1 MAGGAGGE
9 RRVAGGEGARAVLAE
24 MFHTAAGITAAGI
37 APSLA
42 PASVHSPKV
51 RMARR
56 LPPLLALRAFDIFA
70 RQGTVRAAAD
80 ELAVSHTVVSRHI
93 QNLEQAV
100 GVKLVA
106 KSGRGLSLTREGI
119 RYAAQLRRAFDLIG
133 EASNELR
140 NGGMEAVHICCL
152 AGLASRCLLAR
163 LPELEEALTGRE
175 VILQPTSTRPD
186 FSREE
191 ADAEIMYLED
201 GGSVADGLRSE
212 MFARPR
218 ILAIAS
224 PEFKAR
230 YPDVRTPA
238 DLVGLPLIHEQS
250 TGMWEAWLEE
260 AGIADIPRLR
270 GPRLWQAH
278 LTIEAARLGRGVA
291 LVSDLLVT
299 EPLANG
305 ELVEMV
311 DSNVTIGGYYFIAP
325 VHRWNTPVISAIRQW
340 LRGVFPPDQTSSP

>member
-1 MAGGAGGE
+1 
-9 RRVAGGEGARAVLAE
+9 
-24 MFHTAAGITAAGI
+24 MFHTAAGI
-37 APSLA
+37 APTST
-42 PASVHSPKV
+42 V

-93 QNLEQAV
+93 QNLEQSV

-119 RYAAQLRRAFDLIG
+119 RFAAQLRRAFDLIAD
-133 EASNELR
+133 ASNELR

-152 AGLASRCLLAR
+152 AGLASRRLLAR
-163 LPELEEALTGRE
+163 LPELEEALAGRE

-201 GGSVADGLRSE
+201 GSVAEGLRSE

-230 YPDVRTPA
+230 YPDVRSPA

-260 AGIADIPRLR
+260 AGVADQPRLR

-291 LVSDLLVT
+291 LVSDLLVAD
-299 EPLANG
+299 PLANG

-325 VHRWNTPVISAIRQW
+325 AQKWNTPVISAIRQW
-340 LRGVFPPDQTSSP
+340 LRAIFPPEATHNV

>member
-1 MAGGAGGE
+1 MTGGAGEE
-9 RRVAGGEGARAVLAE
+9 RRETGGDGARAVLAE
-24 MFHTAAGITAAGI
+24 MFHTAAGI
-37 APSLA
+37 APT
-42 PASVHSPKV
+42 SVHSPKI

-93 QNLEQAV
+93 QNLEQSV

-106 KSGRGLSLTREGI
+106 KSGRGLSLTREGT
-119 RYAAQLRRAFDLIG
+119 RYASQLRRAFDLIA

-201 GGSVADGLRSE
+201 GAVAEGLRSE

-230 YPDVRTPA
+230 YPDVRTAA

-260 AGIADIPRLR
+260 AGVTELPRLR

-291 LVSDLLVT
+291 LVSDLLVAD
-299 EPLANG
+299 PLANG

-325 VHRWNTPVISAIRQW
+325 AHRWNTPVISAIRQW
-340 LRGVFPPDQTSSP
+340 LRAVFPPDQTPSL

>member
-1 MAGGAGGE
+1 
-9 RRVAGGEGARAVLAE
+9 
-24 MFHTAAGITAAGI
+24 
-37 APSLA
+37 
-42 PASVHSPKV
+42 
-51 RMARR
+51 MARR
-56 LPPLLALRAFDIFA
+56 LPPLLALRAFDVFA
-70 RQGTVRAAAD
+70 RLGTVRAAAD

-93 QNLEQAV
+93 QNLEQSV

-106 KSGRGLSLTREGI
+106 KSGRGLSLTREGT
-119 RYAAQLRRAFDLIG
+119 RFAAQMRRAFDLIA

-140 NGGMEAVHICCL
+140 NGGIEAVHICCL
-152 AGLASRCLLAR
+152 AGLASRRLLGR
-163 LPELEEALTGRE
+163 LPELEAAMAGRE
-175 VILQPTSTRPD
+175 VILQPTSARPD
-186 FSREE
+186 FSRGE

-201 GGSVADGLRSE
+201 GAASVAEGLRAE
-212 MFARPR
+212 MFAKPR

-260 AGIADIPRLR
+260 AGVGDLPRLR

-291 LVSDLLVT
+291 LVSDLLVIDN
-299 EPLANG
+299 LASG

-311 DSNVTIGGYYFIAP
+311 GSDVTIGGYYFIAP
-325 VHRWNTPVISAIRQW
+325 AQKWNTPVIAAIRQW
-340 LRGVFPPDQTSSP
+340 LREVFPPPDSQPIA

>member
-1 MAGGAGGE
+1 MGAERGAEERAGDGTRAALAKMLHDAIGIVPSPQAPMAQ
-9 RRVAGGEGARAVLAE
+9 
-24 MFHTAAGITAAGI
+24 
-37 APSLA
+37 P
-42 PASVHSPKV
+42 

-56 LPPLLALRAFDIFA
+56 LPPLLALRAFDVFA
-70 RQGTVRAAAD
+70 RLGTVRAAAD

-93 QNLEQAV
+93 QNLEQSV

-106 KSGRGLSLTREGI
+106 KSGRGLSLTREGT
-119 RYAAQLRRAFDLIG
+119 RFAAQMRRAFDLIA

-140 NGGMEAVHICCL
+140 NGGIEAVHICCL
-152 AGLASRCLLAR
+152 AGLASRRLLGR
-163 LPELEEALTGRE
+163 LPELEAAMAGRE
-175 VILQPTSTRPD
+175 VILQPTSARPD
-186 FSREE
+186 FSRGE

-201 GGSVADGLRSE
+201 GAAAVAEGLRAE
-212 MFARPR
+212 MFAKPR

-260 AGIADIPRLR
+260 AGVGDLPRLR

-291 LVSDLLVT
+291 LVSDLLVIDN
-299 EPLANG
+299 LASG

-311 DSNVTIGGYYFIAP
+311 DSDVTIGGYYFIAP
-325 VHRWNTPVISAIRQW
+325 AQKWNTPVIAAIRQW
-340 LRGVFPPDQTSSP
+340 LREVFPPPDSQPTV

>member
-1 MAGGAGGE
+1 MAGGREGKPPN
-9 RRVAGGEGARAVLAE
+9 GEGTRAVLAE
-24 MFHTAAGITAAGI
+24 MFHTAAGIVQGSAHN
-37 APSLA
+37 S
-42 PASVHSPKV
+42 KV

-93 QNLEQAV
+93 QNLEQSV

-106 KSGRGLSLTREGI
+106 RSGRGLSLTREGI
-119 RYAAQLRRAFDLIG
+119 RFAAQLRRAFDLIAD
-133 EASNELR
+133 ASNELR

-152 AGLASRCLLAR
+152 AGLASRRLLAR
-163 LPELEEALTGRE
+163 LPELEEALAGRE

-201 GGSVADGLRSE
+201 GSVAEGLRSE

-224 PEFKAR
+224 PDFKAR
-230 YPDVRTPA
+230 YPNLRSPA
-238 DLVGLPLIHEQS
+238 DLIGLPLIHEQS

-260 AGIADIPRLR
+260 AGVTALPRLR

-291 LVSDLLVT
+291 LVSDLLVADQ
-299 EPLANG
+299 LASG

-325 VHRWNTPVISAIRQW
+325 AHRWNTPVISAIRQW
-340 LRGVFPPDQTSSP
+340 LRAVFPPERTPGV

>member
-1 MAGGAGGE
+1 MTGGAGEE
-9 RRVAGGEGARAVLAE
+9 RRATGGDGARAVLAE
-24 MFHTAAGITAAGI
+24 MFHTAAGI
-37 APSLA
+37 APT
-42 PASVHSPKV
+42 SVHSPKI

-93 QNLEQAV
+93 QNLEQSV

-106 KSGRGLSLTREGI
+106 KSGRGLSLTREGT
-119 RYAAQLRRAFDLIG
+119 RYASQLRRAFDLIA

-201 GGSVADGLRSE
+201 GAVAEGLRSE

-230 YPDVRTPA
+230 YPDVRTAA

-260 AGIADIPRLR
+260 AGVTELPRLR

-291 LVSDLLVT
+291 LVSDLLVAD
-299 EPLANG
+299 PLANG

-325 VHRWNTPVISAIRQW
+325 AHRWNTPVISAIRQW
-340 LRGVFPPDQTSSP
+340 LRSVFPPDQPPAP

>member
-1 MAGGAGGE
+1 MPNAQ
-9 RRVAGGEGARAVLAE
+9 EGKSENGDGKRARLAE
-24 MFHTAAGITAAGI
+24 MFHTAAGF
-37 APSLA
+37 
-42 PASVHSPKV
+42 ASSSKI

-93 QNLEQAV
+93 QNLEQSV
-100 GVKLVA
+100 GVKLVTR
-106 KSGRGLSLTREGI
+106 SGRGLALTREGV
-119 RYAAQLRRAFDLIG
+119 RFAAQIRRAFDLIAD
-133 EASNELR
+133 ASNELR

-152 AGLASRCLLAR
+152 AGLASRCLLAH
-163 LPELEEALTGRE
+163 LPELEEALAGRE

-201 GGSVADGLRSE
+201 GAVAEGLRSE

-230 YPDVRTPA
+230 YPDVRAPA
-238 DLVGLPLIHEQS
+238 DLIGLPLIHEQS

-260 AGIADIPRLR
+260 AGVTDLCRLR

-291 LVSDLLVT
+291 LVSDLLVADS
-299 EPLANG
+299 LARG
-305 ELVEMV
+305 DLVEMV

-325 VHRWNTPVISAIRQW
+325 TQKWNAPVIVAIRQW
-340 LRGVFPPDQTSSP
+340 LRAIFPPEHSPNV

>member
-1 MAGGAGGE
+1 MAQ
-9 RRVAGGEGARAVLAE
+9 
-24 MFHTAAGITAAGI
+24 
-37 APSLA
+37 P
-42 PASVHSPKV
+42 

-56 LPPLLALRAFDIFA
+56 LPPLLALRAFDVFA
-70 RQGTVRAAAD
+70 RLGTVRAAAD

-93 QNLEQAV
+93 QNLEQSV

-106 KSGRGLSLTREGI
+106 KSGRGLSLTREGT
-119 RYAAQLRRAFDLIG
+119 RFAAQMRRAFDLIA

-140 NGGMEAVHICCL
+140 NGGIEAVHICCL
-152 AGLASRCLLAR
+152 AGLASRRLLGR
-163 LPELEEALTGRE
+163 LPELEAAMAGRE
-175 VILQPTSTRPD
+175 VILQPTSARPD
-186 FSREE
+186 FSRGE

-201 GGSVADGLRSE
+201 GAASVAEGLRAE
-212 MFARPR
+212 MFAKPR

-260 AGIADIPRLR
+260 AGVGDLPRLR

-291 LVSDLLVT
+291 LVSDLLVIDN
-299 EPLANG
+299 LASG

-311 DSNVTIGGYYFIAP
+311 GSDVTIGGYYFIAP
-325 VHRWNTPVISAIRQW
+325 AQKWNTPVIAAIRQW
-340 LRGVFPPDQTSSP
+340 LREVFPPPDSQPIA

>member
-1 MAGGAGGE
+1 MTGGAGEE
-9 RRVAGGEGARAVLAE
+9 RRATGGDGARAVLAE
-24 MFHTAAGITAAGI
+24 MFHTAAGI
-37 APSLA
+37 APT
-42 PASVHSPKV
+42 SVHSPKI

-93 QNLEQAV
+93 QNLEQSV

-106 KSGRGLSLTREGI
+106 KSGRGLSLTREGT
-119 RYAAQLRRAFDLIG
+119 RYASQLRRAFDLIA

-201 GGSVADGLRSE
+201 GAVAEGLRSE

-230 YPDVRTPA
+230 YPDVRTAA

-260 AGIADIPRLR
+260 AGVTELPRLR

-291 LVSDLLVT
+291 LVSDLLVAD
-299 EPLANG
+299 PLANG

-325 VHRWNTPVISAIRQW
+325 AHRWNTPVISAIRQW
-340 LRGVFPPDQTSSP
+340 LRAVFPPDQTPSL

>member
-1 MAGGAGGE
+1 MAQ
-9 RRVAGGEGARAVLAE
+9 
-24 MFHTAAGITAAGI
+24 
-37 APSLA
+37 P
-42 PASVHSPKV
+42 

-56 LPPLLALRAFDIFA
+56 LPPLLALRAFDVFA
-70 RQGTVRAAAD
+70 RLGTVRAAAD

-93 QNLEQAV
+93 QNLEQSV

-106 KSGRGLSLTREGI
+106 KSGRGLSLTREGT
-119 RYAAQLRRAFDLIG
+119 RFAAQMRRAFDLIA

-140 NGGMEAVHICCL
+140 NGGIEAVHICCL
-152 AGLASRCLLAR
+152 AGLASRRLLGR
-163 LPELEEALTGRE
+163 LPELEAAMAGRE
-175 VILQPTSTRPD
+175 VILQPTSARPD
-186 FSREE
+186 FSRGE

-201 GGSVADGLRSE
+201 GAAAVAEGLRAE
-212 MFARPR
+212 MFAKPR

-260 AGIADIPRLR
+260 AGVGDLPRLR

-291 LVSDLLVT
+291 LVSDLLVIDN
-299 EPLANG
+299 LASG

-311 DSNVTIGGYYFIAP
+311 DSDVTIGGYYFIAP
-325 VHRWNTPVISAIRQW
+325 AQKWNTPVIAAIRQW
-340 LRGVFPPDQTSSP
+340 LREVFPPPDSQPTV

>member
-1 MAGGAGGE
+1 M
-9 RRVAGGEGARAVLAE
+9 GGEGARAVLAE
-24 MFHTAAGITAAGI
+24 MFHTAAGI
-37 APSLA
+37 A

-93 QNLEQAV
+93 QNLEQSV

-106 KSGRGLSLTREGI
+106 KSGRGLSLTREGT
-119 RYAAQLRRAFDLIG
+119 RYASQLRRAFDLIA

-201 GGSVADGLRSE
+201 GAVAEGLRSE

-230 YPDVRTPA
+230 YPDVRTAA
-238 DLVGLPLIHEQS
+238 DLIGLPLIHEQS

-260 AGIADIPRLR
+260 AGVTELPRLR

-299 EPLANG
+299 DPLANG

-325 VHRWNTPVISAIRQW
+325 AHRWNTPVISAIRQW
-340 LRGVFPPDQTSSP
+340 LRAVFPPEQTPTL

>member
-1 MAGGAGGE
+1 MAE
-9 RRVAGGEGARAVLAE
+9 RRLGKVAGGEGTRAVLTE
-24 MFHTAAGITAAGI
+24 MFHTAAGI
-37 APSLA
+37 APTST
-42 PASVHSPKV
+42 V

-93 QNLEQAV
+93 QNLEQSV

-119 RYAAQLRRAFDLIG
+119 RFAAQLRRAFDLIAD
-133 EASNELR
+133 ASNELR

-152 AGLASRCLLAR
+152 AGLASRRLLAR
-163 LPELEEALTGRE
+163 LPELEEALAGRE

-191 ADAEIMYLED
+191 ADAEIMYLD
-201 GGSVADGLRSE
+201 DGSVAEGLRSE

-230 YPDVRTPA
+230 YPDVRSPA

-260 AGIADIPRLR
+260 AGVGDLPRLR

-291 LVSDLLVT
+291 LVSDLLVAD
-299 EPLANG
+299 PLANG

-325 VHRWNTPVISAIRQW
+325 AHRWNTPVISAIRQW
-340 LRGVFPPDQTSSP
+340 LRTVFPPEHTPNV

>member
-1 MAGGAGGE
+1 MAGRRGEKTGNGAGN
-9 RRVAGGEGARAVLAE
+9 GEGTRAVLAE
-24 MFHTAAGITAAGI
+24 MFHTAIGIDHNSV
-37 APSLA
+37 PS
-42 PASVHSPKV
+42 SKI

-93 QNLEQAV
+93 QNLEQSV

-106 KSGRGLSLTREGI
+106 RSGRGLSLTREGI
-119 RYAAQLRRAFDLIG
+119 RFAAQLRRAFDLIAD
-133 EASNELR
+133 ASNELR

-152 AGLASRCLLAR
+152 AGLASRRLLAR
-163 LPELEEALTGRE
+163 LPELEEALAGRE

-201 GGSVADGLRSE
+201 GSVAEGLRSE

-238 DLVGLPLIHEQS
+238 DLIGLPLIHEQS
-250 TGMWEAWLEE
+250 TGMWEVWLEE
-260 AGIADIPRLR
+260 AGVTGLPRLR

-291 LVSDLLVT
+291 LVSDLLVAD
-299 EPLANG
+299 PLASG

-325 VHRWNTPVISAIRQW
+325 AHKWNTPVISAIRQW
-340 LRGVFPPDQTSSP
+340 LRAVFPPERTPNL

>member
-1 MAGGAGGE
+1 MTDGRAPAERAGN
-9 RRVAGGEGARAVLAE
+9 GARAVLAK
-24 MFHTAAGITAAGI
+24 MLHDGVGSDPSHTAPPHTA
-37 APSLA
+37 PMTQ
-42 PASVHSPKV
+42 P

-56 LPPLLALRAFDIFA
+56 LPPLLALRAFDVFA
-70 RQGTVRAAAD
+70 RLGTVRAAAD

-93 QNLEQAV
+93 QNLEQSV

-106 KSGRGLSLTREGI
+106 KSGRGLSLTREGT
-119 RYAAQLRRAFDLIG
+119 RFAAQMHRAFDLIAD
-133 EASNELR
+133 ASNELR
-140 NGGMEAVHICCL
+140 NGGIEAVHICCL
-152 AGLASRCLLAR
+152 AGLASRRLLGR
-163 LPELEEALTGRE
+163 LPDLEAAMDGRE
-175 VILQPTSTRPD
+175 VILQPTSARPD
-186 FSREE
+186 FSRGE
-191 ADAEIMYLED
+191 ADVEIMYLED
-201 GGSVADGLRSE
+201 GAAAVAEGLRAE
-212 MFARPR
+212 MFAKPR

-260 AGIADIPRLR
+260 AGVGDLPRLR

-291 LVSDLLVT
+291 LVSDLLVIDT
-299 EPLANG
+299 LASG

-311 DSNVTIGGYYFIAP
+311 RSDVTIGGYYLIAP
-325 VHRWNTPVISAIRQW
+325 AQKWNTPVIAAIRQW
-340 LRGVFPPDQTSSP
+340 LRDVFPPSAPDSTP